1 MFIKILATIKKCL
14 ILVIIQPSQN
24 IMIIQT
30 NQLIQTN
37 FIVDRMKDKIAGAVI
52 QEFVESKCRMSAFM
66 VDDSSKHKKNKGAK

>member
-30 NQLIQTN
+30 N
-37 FIVDRMKDKIAGAVI
+37 FIVDTMKDKIAGAVI